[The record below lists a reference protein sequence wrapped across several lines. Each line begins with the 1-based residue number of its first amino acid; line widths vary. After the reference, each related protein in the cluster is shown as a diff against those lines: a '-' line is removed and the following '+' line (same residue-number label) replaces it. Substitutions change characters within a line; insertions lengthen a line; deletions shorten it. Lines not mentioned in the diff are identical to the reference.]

1 MYCTEKVLQRYETWF
16 STKSFVVQVAPR
28 EKETQAA
35 LSEPLSTERAVPQC
49 GSEADVSVQLG

>member
-1 MYCTEKVLQRYETWF
+1 MYYTGKVLQRYETWG

-35 LSEPLSTERAVPQC
+35 LSEPLSTE
-49 GSEADVSVQLG
+49 